1 MSLRFFNSGS
11 QQPWAI
17 QFILGIGL
25 FLVAFVLR
33 MALLPAEAGFPYLTF
48 YPAIVLAFY
57 LLGIWPGILVLIL
70 STVSAFYFFMPPYST
85 WIMTRESAIG
95 VASFVVF
102 GGLIGWIVNEVSRF
116 QSSQEEIE
124 TALGRYKAI
133 VSTSEDAI
141 LSKDLQGVITSWNT
155 AAEKLYGF
163 TAEEVIGKSIF
174 MLVPKES
181 KEDLLLLIQRVMQGI
196 SVPHYRAYRLR
207 KDGLQIPVMLSLSP
221 IRDLQGNVIGIS
233 SVGHDISEQVRL
245 EEQVKEMAFHDPLT
259 KLANRRL
266 LDNRIS
272 LALAVNRR
280 SRSHS
285 ALLFIDLDNF
295 KPLNDSHGHEAGDLL
310 LIEVAQRLKSCVREV
325 DTIARIGGDEFVV
338 LLTELE
344 AEEGIAKQ
352 HALEVAEK
360 IRLSLEESYS
370 LEVQQQSADK
380 KVSHM
385 CSASIGVTL
394 FSGVEKSHDELLIE
408 ADAGMYEAKHAG
420 RNRVMMYQPKE

>member
-1 MSLRFFNSGS
+1 
-11 QQPWAI
+11 
-17 QFILGIGL
+17 
-25 FLVAFVLR
+25 
-33 MALLPAEAGFPYLTF
+33 
-48 YPAIVLAFY
+48 
-57 LLGIWPGILVLIL
+57 
-70 STVSAFYFFMPPYST
+70 
-85 WIMTRESAIG
+85 
-95 VASFVVF
+95 
-102 GGLIGWIVNEVSRF
+102 
-116 QSSQEEIE
+116 
-124 TALGRYKAI
+124 
-133 VSTSEDAI
+133 
-141 LSKDLQGVITSWNT
+141 
-155 AAEKLYGF
+155 
-163 TAEEVIGKSIF
+163 

-295 KPLNDSHGHEAGDLL
+295 KSLNDSHGHEAGDLL
-310 LIEVAQRLKSCVREV
+310 LIEAAQRLKSCVREV

>member
-57 LLGIWPGILVLIL
+57 LLGIWPGILVMIL

-155 AAEKLYGF
+155 AAEKLYGYA
-163 TAEEVIGKSIF
+163 AEEVIGKSIF

-207 KDGLQIPVMLSLSP
+207 KDGRQIPVMLSLSP

-295 KPLNDSHGHEAGDLL
+295 KSLNDSHGHEAGDLL
-310 LIEVAQRLKSCVREV
+310 LIEAAQRLKSCVREV

-360 IRLSLEESYS
+360 IRLSLEES
-370 LEVQQQSADK
+370 
-380 KVSHM
+380 
-385 CSASIGVTL
+385 
-394 FSGVEKSHDELLIE
+394 
-408 ADAGMYEAKHAG
+408 
-420 RNRVMMYQPKE
+420 

>member
-1 MSLRFFNSGS
+1 
-11 QQPWAI
+11 
-17 QFILGIGL
+17 
-25 FLVAFVLR
+25 

-57 LLGIWPGILVLIL
+57 LLGIWPGILVMIL